1 MRWDEILIFHP
12 WGFHLFVC
20 AQVKKSLAEIGS
32 QEVEELRATVIEIY
46 KAGIQVSTKE
56 KGPDKYLRNSVK
68 KLYLRRK
75 GEF

>member
-1 MRWDEILIFHP
+1 M
-12 WGFHLFVC
+12 
-20 AQVKKSLAEIGS
+20 
-32 QEVEELRATVIEIY
+32 RATVIEIY